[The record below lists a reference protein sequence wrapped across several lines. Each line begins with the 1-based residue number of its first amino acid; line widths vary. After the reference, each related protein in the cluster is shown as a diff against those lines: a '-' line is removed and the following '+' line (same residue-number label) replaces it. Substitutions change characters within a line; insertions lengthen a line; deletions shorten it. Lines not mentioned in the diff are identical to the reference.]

1 MTIGPEPMIRMRRRS
16 VRLGSYSSTRPY
28 TIEVS
33 GAASS
38 RRYNT
43 SSRRP
48 LPTHATSPLPQ
59 SCSPSTLIRRS
70 TRSRI
75 AWASSE
81 ASLCV
86 VNDVHSGFWPPPS
99 VLRYEIRYLGMSRS
113 ASLLAHQVGEAVEQ
127 VVGVVR
133 PGRSLGVVLHRE
145 HRPLAM
151 PQPFAG
157 AVVEVEMRRLPPV
170 RRHRRRVDGEAV
182 VLRGDLDLAGGDVL
196 HWVVRAVVPERQLVR
211 PAAGREAQDLMAQ
224 AYAEDR
230 HAPEKPADRLD
241 QIRHALGVARP
252 VGDEHAVRL
261 RLEDLRGRR
270 RRGHHRHVAAD
281 RAELAQDVV
290 LDAAIVG
297 DDLEARGRRRHVTAR
312 ELPAAL

>member
-75 AWASSE
+75 ACASSDV
-81 ASLCV
+81 SLCV

-99 VLRYEIRYLGMSRS
+99 VFRYEIKYLGISRS
-113 ASLLAHQVGEAVEQ
+113 ASLPAHQIGKAMEQ

-133 PGRSLGVVLHRE
+133 ARRRLRVVLHRE
-145 HRPLAM
+145 DGPLAM
-151 PQPFAG
+151 PQALAG
-157 AVVEVEMRRLPPV
+157 AVVQVDVRRLPSV
-170 RRHRRRVDGEAV
+170 RRDRGGIDGEAV
-182 VLRGDLDLAGGDVL
+182 VL
-196 HWVVRAVVPERQLVR
+196 
-211 PAAGREAQDLMAQ
+211 
-224 AYAEDR
+224 
-230 HAPEKPADRLD
+230 
-241 QIRHALGVARP
+241 
-252 VGDEHAVRL
+252 
-261 RLEDLRGRR
+261 
-270 RRGHHRHVAAD
+270 
-281 RAELAQDVV
+281 
-290 LDAAIVG
+290 
-297 DDLEARGRRRHVTAR
+297 
-312 ELPAAL
+312 